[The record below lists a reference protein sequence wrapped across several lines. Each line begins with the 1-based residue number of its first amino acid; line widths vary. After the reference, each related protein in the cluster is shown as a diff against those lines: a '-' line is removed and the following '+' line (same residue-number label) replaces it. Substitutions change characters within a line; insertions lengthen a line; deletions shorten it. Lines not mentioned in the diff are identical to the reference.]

1 MIFRRLCRFIA
12 LPLALVMFLVS
23 APITMVANA
32 ALVSTDTVI
41 SSLSAQQDRE
51 KVLNFFS
58 REDVSSQFR
67 SLGLSPD
74 EARARVQAMS
84 DEELRQVAGKL
95 DQMPAGEGPLGFI
108 AFLIILE
115 LLVLAVTDL
124 AGITD
129 VYPFIDPVKK

>member
-1 MIFRRLCRFIA
+1 MIFRRLCRIIA
-12 LPLALVMFLVS
+12 LPLAFIMFLVS

-41 SSLSAQQDRE
+41 SSLAAQQDRE
-51 KVLNFFS
+51 RVMEFFS

-67 SLGLSPD
+67 ALGLSPD
-74 EARARVQAMS
+74 EARDRVHAMS

-95 DQMPAGEGPLGFI
+95 DQLPAGEGVLGFL
-108 AFLIILE
+108 AFLIILT

-124 AGITD
+124 AGVTD
-129 VYPFIDPVKK
+129 VYPFIDPVKR